1 MFMPL
6 LRNGE
11 ISDSD
16 LWLMTNDDTEL
27 PDNLEHVLVTLT
39 RYLELQKNQGVLP
52 AGVIVAPADD
62 VQLLAPYA
70 EQLHLIAIDF
80 PTYTDGRG
88 YSHARLLRKRMNYVG
103 ELRAMGDVRADS
115 ILFMARAGIDTF
127 DFAELPDTRLLTE
140 LTTRYQKNYQP
151 SYPLPRV

>member
-1 MFMPL
+1 MPL

-39 RYLELQKNQGVLP
+39 RYLELQRNQGVLP

>member
-1 MFMPL
+1 MPL

-62 VQLLAPYA
+62 VQLLAPYV

>member
-1 MFMPL
+1 MPL

-39 RYLELQKNQGVLP
+39 RYLELQRNQGVLP

-62 VQLLAPYA
+62 VQLLAPYV

>member
-1 MFMPL
+1 MPL

-16 LWLMTNDDTEL
+16 LWLMANDDTEL

-39 RYLELQKNQGVLP
+39 RYLELQRNQGVLP

-62 VQLLAPYA
+62 VQLLAPYV